1 MDLHPGEEIVFEG
14 HPSWR
19 GVLSFYLKGLAIAL
33 ALGAILLFA
42 VSTGIGILAFAI
54 VMALV
59 IVAGLVKRMATR
71 YVISTERLNIRTGIL
86 SKHVQQTNIDR
97 VQNVN
102 TEQTLR
108 VVQPVVAAIP
118 ARDRLSCDVRKRPPR
133 AGLHAH
139 RTERG
144 AAHGVVGPNDRAAE
158 RVDHGA
164 LVPFNVQLGSGRGTS
179 RWLRCPR
186 PTESRVRA
194 HQSR

>member
-33 ALGAILLFA
+33 AIGAILLFA

-59 IVAGLVKRMATR
+59 IVVGLIKRMSTR

-86 SKHVQQTNIDR
+86 AKRVQQTSINR

-102 TEQTLR
+102 TEQTFIDRLLR
-108 VVQPVVAAIP
+108 VGAVDFDTAGTDDSDFTFRGVANPDRIVAAV
-118 ARDRLSCDVRKRPPR
+118 DRAQRIE
-133 AGLHAH
+133 
-139 RTERG
+139 RT
-144 AAHGVVGPNDRAAE
+144 VAAE
-158 RVDHGA
+158 RSDQP
-164 LVPFNVQLGSGRGTS
+164 LTP
-179 RWLRCPR
+179 
-186 PTESRVRA
+186 
-194 HQSR
+194 